1 MIARVLAAAL
11 VAACLTAQVAVAQS
25 SEAPAA
31 SAEPGPQ
38 TAVSGGAAAQVEEL
52 RRRVDVLA
60 AEVEKLRSG
69 ESATVE
75 VSDEQRRALGLSPS
89 AAATYR
95 RASEGVSFAG
105 YGEMLL
111 EHVPDESAT
120 ELDFLRAVL
129 YTGYRF
135 NDRFLFNSELEVEHG
150 GEVGLEFAYLDYMA
164 NRHFTVRAGMLLI
177 PLGLVNEFHE
187 PTVFIGARRPE
198 TERRILPSTWHEN
211 GAGVLGTAGIVSFRA
226 YVVNGFNASGFAPSG
241 VREGRQGGAEAAA
254 NDFAFAGR
262 LDVTPVSG
270 IVGGVGLYTGGAGQ
284 GAVDGGN
291 VNTTIA
297 EAHGQAQV
305 RGFDA
310 RALYARASLG
320 DAAALN
326 LALSRPLASAIA
338 ERMEGGYVQFGYNVL
353 SQHSTTMSLMPF
365 VRFEHV
371 DTQARM
377 PAGFFR
383 QPGQDATL
391 KTFGAELK
399 PIPNIVIKADYQW
412 ITNDADNGHDR
423 FNLNMGY
430 AF

>member
-1 MIARVLAAAL
+1 MSAPVLSAAL
-11 VAACLTAQVAVAQS
+11 LVLSLTAQVASAQS
-25 SEAPAA
+25 SEPPAA
-31 SAEPGPQ
+31 SGEPASQ
-38 TAVSGGAAAQVEEL
+38 ATAPSGDAAQVEEL
-52 RRRVDVLA
+52 RRRVEVLA

-69 ESATVE
+69 EPATVE
-75 VSDEQRRALGLSPS
+75 VTDAQRRALGLSPS

-95 RASEGVSFAG
+95 RTNEGVSFAG

-135 NDRFLFNSELEVEHG
+135 NDKFLFNSELEVEHG
-150 GEVGLEFAYLDYMA
+150 DEVGIEFAYLDYLA
-164 NRHFTVRAGMLLI
+164 NRHFTVRAGMILI

-211 GAGVLGTAGIVSFRA
+211 GAGVLGTAGIVNFRA
-226 YVVNGFNASGFAPSG
+226 YVVNGFSASGFTPAG
-241 VREGRQGGAEAAA
+241 VRDGRQGGAEAAA

-262 LDVTPVSG
+262 LDITPVSG
-270 IVGGVGLYTGGAGQ
+270 IFGGVGVYTGGAGQ
-284 GAVDGGN
+284 GDIDGGD

-297 EAHGQAQV
+297 EVHGQAQI

-310 RALYARASLG
+310 RALYARASLD

-326 LALSRPLASAIA
+326 LALRRPLASAIA

-353 SQHSTTMSLMPF
+353 SQHSASMSLTPF
-365 VRFEHV
+365 VRFEHL

-383 QPGQDATL
+383 QPGQEATL
-391 KTFGAELK
+391 KTFGAEFK
-399 PIPNIVIKADYQW
+399 PIPNIVVKADYQW
-412 ITNDADNGHDR
+412 ITNDADAGHDQ
-423 FNLNMGY
+423 FNLNLGY